1 MERDNSTRFQSAYI
15 ISLTVTNLWGNFLT
29 VDRSRF
35 CRYQVFF
42 QILRNPAVRKHSF
55 KIRRSN
61 VWFFYITLRTW
72 NIISI
77 IYIYI
82 ILSMCDWK
90 FKLNETFKENIN
102 HGPLHCDH
110 RHFQRKIHYR
120 FHHREFVHCDRN
132 RHFRFSRQ
140 FDGRGSLPNTATK
153 QQAHFQPSVAHLKQT
168 EKSRRSTWLHET
180 NTLLSRRDNR

>member
-55 KIRRSN
+55 NIRRSN
-61 VWFFYITLRTW
+61 VWFFYFTLRTW

-82 ILSMCDWK
+82 YIILNMCDWN
-90 FKLNETFKENIN
+90 FKLNETFNENIN

-110 RHFQRKIHYR
+110 RHCQKKFITITVNSCTAIEIDTSDFPVNLTEGDPYQIPPLSNKHTS
-120 FHHREFVHCDRN
+120 N
-132 RHFRFSRQ
+132 R
-140 FDGRGSLPNTATK
+140 A
-153 QQAHFQPSVAHLKQT
+153 
-168 EKSRRSTWLHET
+168 
-180 NTLLSRRDNR
+180 